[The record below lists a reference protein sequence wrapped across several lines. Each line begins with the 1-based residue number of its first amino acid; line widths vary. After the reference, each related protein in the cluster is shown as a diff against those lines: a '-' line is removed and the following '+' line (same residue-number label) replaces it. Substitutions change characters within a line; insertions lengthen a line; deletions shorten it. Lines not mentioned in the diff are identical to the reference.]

1 MKNCRIKSKIMDYI
15 YDELSRDELDDF
27 NTHKDNCPQCSE
39 YLNQCLQAKNLL
51 SKRLRPLPR
60 KEFLKNY
67 HQNLKQI
74 YRENN
79 LIERFIEFIFIRP
92 PIAVRL
98 AEVTIILILGI
109 FIGNSLNK
117 SEISQPQILKENI
130 INTRFL
136 NNYLFETELLLLETS
151 NIDSEQDVRLVL
163 NNNNCKTLLQKTL
176 LLKEQAEK
184 FKNTRL
190 LNLLN
195 QLEII
200 LMELANLEESRYV
213 EELNFVRNN
222 IKDWHLL
229 VEIKTITSYNN
240 LL

>member
-1 MKNCRIKSKIMDYI
+1 MKTCKFKSKIIDYI
-15 YDELSRDELDDF
+15 YGELSEVELDNF
-27 NTHKDNCPQCSE
+27 NNHINNCSQCLE
-39 YLNQCLQAKNLL
+39 YLNQCSHTNQLL
-51 SKRLRPLPR
+51 SNRLRPLPR
-60 KEFLKNY
+60 IKFLKNY
-67 HQNLKQI
+67 HQNLKKI
-74 YRENN
+74 YRDNN
-79 LIERFIEFIFIRP
+79 LIERISEFIFIRP

-117 SEISQPQILKENI
+117 SEISQPLILKENI

-151 NIDSEQDVRLVL
+151 NVDSEQDLRLVL
-163 NNNNCKTLLQKTL
+163 NNNCNTLLQKTL

-190 LNLLN
+190 LNLLS

-200 LMELANLEESRYV
+200 LMDLANMEESRYL
-213 EELNFVRNN
+213 EELTFVKNN

-229 VEIKTITSYNN
+229 VELKAITSSNN
-240 LL
+240 FL